1 MNESKNNAIGQAGE
15 DAVAMALEDIP
26 GTRLL
31 RNLYVPCG
39 NGRTAEIDAL
49 MVTNKGLFAIECKA
63 WSGHTIRGS
72 ARLNDWSV
80 KATAFS
86 KPVKRYSPIKQAE
99 GHAKTL
105 VRYLK
110 LSVSK
115 LPHNII
121 VFTSTSVKLNVPESN
136 AKFTIVQGTESLRE
150 AILKQLKLRNEIFT
164 DAQLQSI
171 IESLEKTTEPPD
183 KTKKNHVK
191 QAKRSQRR
199 RLAQKERR
207 RRARKGTRKK
217 PRIGAG
223 KRTVAL
229 LILLNFFHWLL
240 A

>member
-1 MNESKNNAIGQAGE
+1 MS
-15 DAVAMALEDIP
+15 
-26 GTRLL
+26 
-31 RNLYVPCG
+31 
-39 NGRTAEIDAL
+39 
-49 MVTNKGLFAIECKA
+49 LFAIECKA

-80 KATAFS
+80 KATASS

-136 AKFTIVQGTESLRE
+136 AKFTIVQGTESLP
-150 AILKQLKLRNEIFT
+150 

-229 LILLNFFHWLL
+229 LILLNFFHRIL